1 MLSASTEANGVTA
14 KTKAKQR
21 RSEED
26 SATTITPPD
35 VPPPAVPPSFPS
47 EDLAKLDQHS
57 RAQIEH
63 IKVLSS
69 CLDEFYTKLD
79 TEKARNETLTAENGR
94 LHRQLKLQEEASKQV
109 FNFLKKNDELQT
121 HLDVLHK
128 NAAELRVKHEF
139 QLTSCEEKLQK
150 TMGELSRQV
159 SEGLERER
167 ELQLAQE
174 EESTRVNSSLQH
186 KDVEIT
192 QLKEELSTLQSF
204 RKQEEQR
211 TLDRLVSVEKQLE
224 EKNLEIQRLR
234 RELSDATMAH
244 ERQLQQARMK
254 YEEHLLQISAEGR
267 AGGATRNGDEY
278 WRQKLMTQKREHE
291 AELAA
296 LRQQLE
302 EKTNNPRPTKRT
314 KRPQSDD
321 AT

>member
-1 MLSASTEANGVTA
+1 MLPASTQANGVTP
-14 KTKAKQR
+14 KTKAKQ

-79 TEKARNETLTAENGR
+79 TEKARNETLIAENGR

-150 TMGELSRQV
+150 TMGALSRQV

-167 ELQLAQE
+167 ELQLAQD

-186 KDVEIT
+186 KDAEIT

-224 EKNLEIQRLR
+224 EKNLELQRLR

-267 AGGATRNGDEY
+267 AGGSTRNGDEY
-278 WRQKLMTQKREHE
+278 WRQKLMTQKVHF
-291 AELAA
+291 
-296 LRQQLE
+296 
-302 EKTNNPRPTKRT
+302 
-314 KRPQSDD
+314 
-321 AT
+321 